1 MMVYSSSITTYRLNW
16 YDSQNSPCAYAQI
29 LTMWMTIM
37 LHASLN
43 SVRHQTD
50 TDDIQISSCH
60 SREVHPCF
68 QLPPDVSD
76 VATHSLSAS
85 RSIHEHVRSL
95 RQHKLLGQATYMLQ
109 IPLVCRGTEQNHAK
123 LQQVFKHWWTRLPH
137 AMLQQVFKHWWTRLR
152 HAMLKCSSTG
162 EHACPMPCFSKCSS
176 TGEHS
181 CPLSQWS

>member
-1 MMVYSSSITTYRLNW
+1 
-16 YDSQNSPCAYAQI
+16 
-29 LTMWMTIM
+29 M

-137 AMLQQVFKHWWTRLR
+137 AMLQQVFKHLWTRLPLAMLQQVFKHWWTRLR
-152 HAMLKCSSTG
+152 HAMLQQVFKHWWTRLPSI
-162 EHACPMPCFSKCSS
+162 PMII
-176 TGEHS
+176 TAD
-181 CPLSQWS
+181 L